1 VRKLIPVLLLAM
13 LALVVACGD
22 DDDDGGASPT
32 VEATP
37 TASGPADPNAENTF
51 AESLLLEE
59 SDFPAD
65 EGWSEGPTDTDEP
78 SPFDRCD
85 DDESAAGRTGEAESG
100 EFSDGTA
107 KEVNQ
112 SVAIFDTPESAE
124 AALEEVRD
132 HGHCLEDV
140 VNNGELDDDE
150 FEYTDAEFK
159 DASFPDIGDR
169 ADAYRLTVH
178 IETVDKGGLDFSE
191 GELYLDVIYVTEGR
205 FATYI
210 TAGDVDTPFNPS
222 ALRELVEIA
231 YSKLAAAAESTQG

>member
-1 VRKLIPVLLLAM
+1 VRKLIPVLLLAT
-13 LALVVACGD
+13 LALVVACGGD

-65 EGWSEGPTDTDEP
+65 EGWIEGPPDTDEP
-78 SPFDRCD
+78 SPFDRCDD

-100 EFSDGTA
+100 DFSDGTA
-107 KEVNQ
+107 KEVSH

-124 AALEEVRD
+124 AAIEEVRD
-132 HGHCLEDV
+132 FGQCLEDV

-150 FEYTDAEFK
+150 FVYTNAEFK

-178 IETVDKGGLDFSE
+178 IETVDQGGPDSDE
-191 GELYLDVIYVTEGR
+191 GELYLDVIFVTEGR
-205 FATYI
+205 FATFI

-222 ALRELVEIA
+222 AFRELVEA
-231 YSKLAAAAESTQG
+231 AHAKLEAANEG